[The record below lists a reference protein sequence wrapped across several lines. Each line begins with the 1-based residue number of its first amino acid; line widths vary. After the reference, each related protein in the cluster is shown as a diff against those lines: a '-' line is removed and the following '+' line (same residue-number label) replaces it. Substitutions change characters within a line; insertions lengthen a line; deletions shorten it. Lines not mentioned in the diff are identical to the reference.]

1 MVFPW
6 NGGFREKQMMNGERN
21 EFAMQQQN
29 DAIMAETCDLVIT
42 RCVMAVEVV
51 CCLAKLSNA
60 WFDSYYRD

>member
-21 EFAMQQQN
+21 EFAMQQPN

-42 RCVMAVEVV
+42 SVMTVEVV
-51 CCLAKLSNA
+51 CWLAKLSNA

>member
-42 RCVMAVEVV
+42 SVMAVEVV
-51 CCLAKLSNA
+51 HCLAKLSNA

>member
-42 RCVMAVEVV
+42 SGTAVEVV
-51 CCLAKLSNA
+51 YCLAKLSNA

>member
-29 DAIMAETCDLVIT
+29 DAIMAETCDLVINSG
-42 RCVMAVEVV
+42 MAVEVV
-51 CCLAKLSNA
+51 HCLAKLSNA